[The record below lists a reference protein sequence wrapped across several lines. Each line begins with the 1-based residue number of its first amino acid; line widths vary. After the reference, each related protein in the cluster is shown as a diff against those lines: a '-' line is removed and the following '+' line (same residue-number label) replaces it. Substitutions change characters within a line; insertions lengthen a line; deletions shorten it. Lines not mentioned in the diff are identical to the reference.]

1 MIDGWMLCLI
11 GKGMK
16 RSISMALTLVKNIKY
31 CMAKVTRV
39 PNVIDDDDI
48 GVNEVRCK
56 ALHVIG
62 EDSVDEE
69 ERKKESIC
77 DVWLCLKFISSQG
90 LSLMFRYDPTLTSQL
105 LMYRSIV

>member
-1 MIDGWMLCLI
+1 METLSDASEEKHIEESKCKVPVINGWMLFLI

-39 PNVIDDDDI
+39 PNSIDDDDI
-48 GVNEVRCK
+48 GVNEVKCM

-77 DVWLCLKFISSQG
+77 DVWLCL
-90 LSLMFRYDPTLTSQL
+90 
-105 LMYRSIV
+105 